1 MCLDPISV
9 TFIFL
14 KWSHVSRP
22 TAIFDFR
29 ASNIIP
35 LSCAKFRNVSHC
47 GNPRRESNIETK
59 FNSTWTP
66 FPSIKDAFII
76 LPFYIYLFIYFIFCF
91 VVLFCFVYYSPHPR
105 KPGCESGKTWRTCC
119 DDQVLFMA
127 FVREFLSSGPWSNAT
142 ALITSAVDRIGE
154 MADTFDVWNSDNWQI
169 RLSCVLLL
177 WTFLNLICIG
187 LAWKI
192 YGQTLSHVFYNKPKT
207 TVPQGKRQFAPNLFS
222 SSIDDLREK
231 KIQ

>member
-1 MCLDPISV
+1 
-9 TFIFL
+9 
-14 KWSHVSRP
+14 
-22 TAIFDFR
+22 
-29 ASNIIP
+29 
-35 LSCAKFRNVSHC
+35 
-47 GNPRRESNIETK
+47 
-59 FNSTWTP
+59 
-66 FPSIKDAFII
+66 
-76 LPFYIYLFIYFIFCF
+76 
-91 VVLFCFVYYSPHPR
+91 
-105 KPGCESGKTWRTCC
+105 
-119 DDQVLFMA
+119 MA

-142 ALITSAVDRIGE
+142 ALLAAAVDRLGE

-207 TVPQGKRQFAPNLFS
+207 TVPQEKRQFAPNLFS